1 MSTIQFGILMSS
13 REPTQVTR
21 LLMDWSRGDA
31 EALDQLLPLVYQE
44 LRKLAAALLR
54 SERSDHTLQPTALI
68 HEAYLRLVDQE
79 MPSWENRAHF
89 FGVAARLMRQ
99 ILVDHARR
107 RVAARRGGAARK
119 VSLDDARIFTEDQTH
134 ELLALDNALRKLEE
148 FDERKCRIIEMRSF
162 GGMSVEETAAAIGVS
177 VPTIKRE
184 IKLGKAWLLRELKS

>member
-1 MSTIQFGILMSS
+1 MSS